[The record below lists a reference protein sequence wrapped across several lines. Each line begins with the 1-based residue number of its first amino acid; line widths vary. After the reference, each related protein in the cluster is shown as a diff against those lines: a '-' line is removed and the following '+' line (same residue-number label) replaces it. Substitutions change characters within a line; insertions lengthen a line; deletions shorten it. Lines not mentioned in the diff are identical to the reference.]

1 METPLLT
8 PVALEEIYIVPVEVA
23 EALAAP
29 ILDEDGRI
37 IRDETGLS
45 IYEG

>member
-8 PVALEEIYIVPVEVA
+8 PVALEEIYLVPVEAV
-23 EALAAP
+23 ESLTAP

-37 IRDETGLS
+37 IRDEAGLP